1 MLGPTDPGWSLAPVV
16 GHADISLH
24 DPPELTRLVVGEL
37 PGSFEE
43 LCLSHWDAA
52 IILRRE
58 VLCEKP
64 RGVCQL
70 IVRDGVV
77 RERQGDD
84 NLVFQN
90 FHLKSAPRV
99 GHRFLSFT
107 TGASALVNSTPAYL
121 RVRRI
126 APSVA
131 GAPAYAPVSILLT
144 TRWTPERS
152 ARSRTVQS
160 SNPRAAL
167 ICALVTSTSPGRPD
181 SLGGRGF
188 KSHRPLQLSRGL
200 PRPCPLGEA
209 GGKRKGVF
217 SRLGSRP
224 TLGWLNRRHGPI
236 LTTILLI
243 VPSPAD
249 LLVA

>member
-16 GHADISLH
+16 DHADVSLH
-24 DPPELTRLVVGEL
+24 DPPEHTRLVVSEL
-37 PGSFEE
+37 PGPFEE
-43 LCLSHWDAA
+43 LRLGHWCAT

-64 RGVCQL
+64 RGACRLV
-70 IVRDGVV
+70 VRDGVV

-84 NLVFQN
+84 DLVFQN
-90 FHLKSAPRV
+90 FHVKSAPRV

-107 TGASALVNSTPAYL
+107 PGAPPLVNSTPAHS

-126 APSVA
+126 ASSIA
-131 GAPAYAPVSILLT
+131 GAPAKAPVSILLT
-144 TRWTPERS
+144 MSRWTPERS

-181 SLGGRGF
+181 SHSSAATRQ
-188 KSHRPLQLSRGL
+188 PLHLDKV
-200 PRPCPLGEA
+200 A
-209 GGKRKGVF
+209 GVDNT
-217 SRLGSRP
+217 P
-224 TLGWLNRRHGPI
+224 T
-236 LTTILLI
+236 
-243 VPSPAD
+243 
-249 LLVA
+249 